1 MASATKD
8 GTEESGRIEFIHES
22 DGSITARDTETGL
35 ARGGDTRA
43 EALSQ
48 LADVLA
54 LENGEG
60 ERIDDEDAFLEELGI
75 DPDEVA
81 AAREDHDELPEFM
94 Q

>member
-8 GTEESGRIEFIHES
+8 GTGESGGVEFIHEP
-22 DGSITARDTETGL
+22 DGSITARDIETGL

-48 LADVLA
+48 LAEVLA

-81 AAREDHDELPEFM
+81 AAREEHDGLPEFM

>member
-8 GTEESGRIEFIHES
+8 GTKESGGVEFIHES
-22 DGSITARDTETGL
+22 DDSITARDTETGL

-60 ERIDDEDAFLEELGI
+60 EPIDDEDAFLEELGI

-81 AAREDHDELPEFM
+81 AAREAHDGLPAFM

>member
-8 GTEESGRIEFIHES
+8 GTEESDGVEFIHES
-22 DGSITARDTETGL
+22 DGSITARDRETGL

-48 LADVLA
+48 LAEVLA

-60 ERIDDEDAFLEELGI
+60 ERIDDEDEFLEELGI

-81 AAREDHDELPEFM
+81 AAREDHDGC
-94 Q
+94 

>member
-8 GTEESGRIEFIHES
+8 GSEESDGVEFIHAS
-22 DGSITARDTETGL
+22 DGSITAWDRETGL

-48 LADVLA
+48 LAEVLA

-60 ERIDDEDAFLEELGI
+60 ERIDDEDAFLEALGI

-81 AAREDHDELPEFM
+81 AARENHDELPEFM

>member
-8 GTEESGRIEFIHES
+8 GTEESDGIEFIHES
-22 DGSITARDTETGL
+22 DGSVTARDRETGL

-48 LADVLA
+48 LAEVLA

-60 ERIDDEDAFLEELGI
+60 EPIDDEEALLEELGI

-81 AAREDHDELPEFM
+81 AARQEHDGLPEFM

>member
-8 GTEESGRIEFIHES
+8 GTEESGGVEFVHES

-48 LADVLA
+48 LAEVLA

-60 ERIDDEDAFLEELGI
+60 ERIEDEDAFLEELGI

-81 AAREDHDELPEFM
+81 AAREEHDGLPEFM